1 MSLVGEALTL
11 LNLVSSKMTFKVKG
25 RVSGKKQRV
34 LTIGNRLKEIADSL
48 AHLLKLALDAKEKT
62 KKCYKSGEEVIC
74 NICTNWWVHESNK
87 EVAVKRLK
95 YMTVTK
101 YSKGG
106 VVEFYVDKSK
116 IAITPDKYTLCYEEL
131 CVDVPVGDLE
141 FIERRVTD
149 IMLILRKVE
158 GEVHNSAN
166 ALEKCLKSLG
176 VIT

>member
-11 LNLVSSKMTFKVKG
+11 LNLVSSKMTFNVKG

-95 YMTVTK
+95 YMAVARYFK
-101 YSKGG
+101 DGAI
-106 VVEFYVDKSK
+106 EFYVDKSK

-131 CVDVPVGDLE
+131 CIDVPVGDLE
-141 FIERRVTD
+141 FIERRITD

-158 GEVHNSAN
+158 DGVHNSVN

-176 VIT
+176 IFT